1 MSDSIFDR
9 IKTCFANIKKNRK
22 IQYFLLFIFI
32 VILVFTLFFSKNTNE
47 KAVKVQTDEVTL
59 YVENLEKRLSST
71 LSKISGAGDVSVMI
85 TVESGKE
92 TVLAT
97 KIITTQNSNGTIVE
111 ETPVLVNGKTVVLK
125 EMFPKIIGVLIVASG
140 ADNIVTRSNLQN
152 ATLSLLDIELNQ
164 IEILTRK

>member
-47 KAVKVQTDEVTL
+47 KAVKVQTDEVAL

>member
-9 IKTCFANIKKNRK
+9 IKTCFTNIKKNRK

-47 KAVKVQTDEVTL
+47 KVQTDEVTL

-97 KIITTQNSNGTIVE
+97 KIITTQNSNGTIIE